1 VSILTKPA
9 SRAASRLSQDPKPT
23 KPAGH
28 SGRTARPAIFVFLLP
43 AGIILGVFSIGA
55 IVFNIVLSLGDR
67 RGEFGDGIGPANYL
81 AVLQDGAFLKS
92 LFITAY
98 MVLGSVP
105 ISIVLAILIAY
116 SLYFRMQ
123 RSSFYRLVLFFP
135 YVFPTVAVGMVWGLI
150 FGPSPDALA
159 NWTLGLFGLEAQN
172 WLHNPTGIFTM
183 LAEPTGLELPDW
195 LGGPSVTM
203 LAVIFVRI
211 WQMLGFSVVILMGGF
226 TQIDTE
232 LLDAAKVDGAGER
245 RTLYSVIIPLLKPT
259 LVFLTVISV
268 IYGLREFNLI
278 YVLTNGGP
286 IGTTETLT
294 MLVFRQF
301 YENNAIGLGAATA
314 TLLMALILTI
324 TLAQFWL
331 TREEKE

>member
-1 VSILTKPA
+1 M
-9 SRAASRLSQDPKPT
+9 
-23 KPAGH
+23 KPAG
-28 SGRTARPAIFVFLLP
+28 SSRRRAARPAIFAFLLP

-183 LAEPTGLELPDW
+183 LAEPTGLELPEW

-259 LVFLTVISV
+259 LVFLTVISI

>member
-1 VSILTKPA
+1 M
-9 SRAASRLSQDPKPT
+9 AAP
-23 KPAGH
+23 
-28 SGRTARPAIFVFLLP
+28 
-43 AGIILGVFSIGA
+43 
-55 IVFNIVLSLGDR
+55 
-67 RGEFGDGIGPANYL
+67 
-81 AVLQDGAFLKS
+81 
-92 LFITAY
+92 
-98 MVLGSVP
+98 
-105 ISIVLAILIAY
+105 
-116 SLYFRMQ
+116 
-123 RSSFYRLVLFFP
+123 
-135 YVFPTVAVGMVWGLI
+135 
-150 FGPSPDALA
+150 
-159 NWTLGLFGLEAQN
+159 LGLEVPA
-172 WLHNPTGIFTM
+172 
-183 LAEPTGLELPDW
+183 W
-195 LGGPSVTM
+195 LGGPSVSM

-324 TLAQFWL
+324 TLTQFWL
-331 TREEKE
+331 TREEKK